1 MPKHYKK
8 DKTHRINS
16 VVNEEMY
23 NNLKAISEDTGVEMS
38 GLIRMFLARGMR
50 PWILDLE
57 RKNKKE
63 I

>member
-1 MPKHYKK
+1 MPYKK

-16 VVNEEMY
+16 AVSEEMY
-23 NNLKAISEDTGVEMS
+23 NNLKAISDDTGVGMS
-38 GLIRMFLARGMR
+38 QVIRMFLARGMR
-50 PWILDLE
+50 PWVLDLE